1 MQLSATQANKILV
14 VIFLFLQGMNSL
26 TEGARVSRFTG
37 SYTLNNASIFKTYS
51 HRYGTR
57 YVCVDMHIHV
67 HTKVQCVTASLEIPF
82 FR

>member
-51 HRYGTR
+51 HIYGTR
-57 YVCVDMHIHV
+57 
-67 HTKVQCVTASLEIPF
+67 
-82 FR
+82 